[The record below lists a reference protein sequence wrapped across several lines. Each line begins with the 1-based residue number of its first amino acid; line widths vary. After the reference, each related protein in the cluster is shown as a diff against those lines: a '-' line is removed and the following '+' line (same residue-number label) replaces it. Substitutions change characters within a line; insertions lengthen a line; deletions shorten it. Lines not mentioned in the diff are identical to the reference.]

1 MKIKAI
7 RVKIRKYYPNKA
19 NIYLLNVGNS
29 FWRLITLTDKTI
41 KLVRIK
47 DEDNEADDLNCDFD
61 EIICRFDN
69 KCKHSIHDWGDNTYT
84 IYPNRSGIPYYF
96 RPAQI
101 EDFKREIEDCKKWG
115 VSSIFYEN
123 LLKEII

>member
-41 KLVRIK
+41 KLVRIE
-47 DEDNEADDLNCDFD
+47 DENNESIECDFD
-61 EIICRFDN
+61 EITCKFDN
-69 KCKHSIHDWGDNTYT
+69 KCQHTIKDWGDNTYT
-84 IYPNRSGIPYYF
+84 IYPNRNGEPYYF
-96 RPAQI
+96 RPAQK
-101 EDFKREIEDCKKWG
+101 EDFEREIEDCKKWG
-115 VSSIFYEN
+115 VSSVFYEN
-123 LLKEII
+123 LLKEME